1 LRRAY
6 LRTETTLDFFA
17 DAIATRANPRIG
29 ALLRAADSLARQ
41 NNLQFERGGKKFV
54 VAVADQVE
62 VELELEIGD
71 DGNSL
76 EIEINW

>member
-1 LRRAY
+1 MDLLEIEEKREMRREEAAK
-6 LRTETTLDFFA
+6 LLH
-17 DAIATRANPRIG
+17 RI
-29 ALLRAADSLARQ
+29 ADSLARQ
-41 NNLQFERGGKKFV
+41 NNLQFAREGLKFV
-54 VAVADQVE
+54 VDVPDQVE

>member
-1 LRRAY
+1 MDLLEIEEKREMRREEAAK
-6 LRTETTLDFFA
+6 LLH
-17 DAIATRANPRIG
+17 RI
-29 ALLRAADSLARQ
+29 ADSLGRQ
-41 NNLQFERGGKKFV
+41 NKLQFVREGLKFV
-54 VAVADQVE
+54 VDVPDQVE

>member
-1 LRRAY
+1 MDLLEIEEKREMRREEA
-6 LRTETTLDFFA
+6 A
-17 DAIATRANPRIG
+17 K
-29 ALLRAADSLARQ
+29 LLVHIADSLSRQ
-41 NNLQFERGGKKFV
+41 NNLQFDRGGKKFV
-54 VAVADQVE
+54 VNVPDQVE

>member
-1 LRRAY
+1 MDLLEIEEKREMRREEVAK
-6 LRTETTLDFFA
+6 
-17 DAIATRANPRIG
+17 
-29 ALLRAADSLARQ
+29 LLQHIADSLSRQ
-41 NNLQFERGGKKFV
+41 NKLQFVREGRKFV
-54 VAVADQVE
+54 VGVPDQVE

>member
-1 LRRAY
+1 M
-6 LRTETTLDFFA
+6 D
-17 DAIATRANPRIG
+17 
-29 ALLRAADSLARQ
+29 LLEIEEKREMSREQAAKLLKHIADSLARQ
-41 NNLQFERGGKKFV
+41 NNLQFDRGGKTFV